1 MDGINSLRNHSIPV
15 WKTYLYQLQL
25 QAPCPKPVLCQKNVP
40 NRPPYYGLE
49 HHGMIS
55 RQESE
60 QLIGNEDG
68 NFLVRESINPPGSV
82 TLAIRFNNETKNYK
96 VYYDGAFYVGEKRF
110 DTIADLVHDGL
121 ISFYIEKHA
130 SNYIAMMAEENNYAE
145 SPYVA
150 SRTALLARQNRQS
163 LPPQKTSPPQSLHSS
178 FQRQHSHGQ
187 FQQNVHQQFQQQI
200 HQQFQQTFSNNF
212 MQQHQMLQQPVQST
226 NTINQLDKEN
236 RQFNSIDSDTRSQM
250 SNASKSNNI
259 IDRFNIMNSEKPHRF
274 KSQNFKGPHWCDFC
288 LNFMWGLVCQGV
300 KCQDCGFQAHKKC
313 SERTPADCEPQMR
326 YIKRIFGVDLTTLV
340 KATNSIRPIVAEK
353 CIEEIERRKG
363 AIESEG
369 LYRVSGFSDAID
381 ELRLAFDRGDN
392 VDFNDFKYN
401 DIHVICSLL
410 KLYLRQLPIPLIT
423 FEVYNKLIESLN
435 TATNAIQ
442 IIKACIQ
449 DLPPAHYL
457 TLKYLMEHLC
467 KVSKYSSKNQMNFE
481 NLAIVFGPTLMRSIN
496 PDPVLALK
504 NTHKEQKITEML
516 IANCAIIFDK

>member
-1 MDGINSLRNHSIPV
+1 
-15 WKTYLYQLQL
+15 
-25 QAPCPKPVLCQKNVP
+25 
-40 NRPPYYGLE
+40 
-49 HHGMIS
+49 MIS

-68 NFLVRESINPPGSV
+68 NFLVRESNNPPGSV
-82 TLAIRFNNETKNYK
+82 TLAIRFNSETKNYK
-96 VYYDGAFYVGEKRF
+96 VYFDGAFYVGEKRF

-145 SPYVA
+145 SPYVV

-163 LPPQKTSPPQSLHSS
+163 LPAQKTSPPQSQTNQSMQTS
-178 FQRQHSHGQ
+178 YQRQHNPS
-187 FQQNVHQQFQQQI
+187 QNIHQQFQQQI
-200 HQQFQQTFSNNF
+200 HQQLQHTLSGNF
-212 MQQHQMLQQPVQST
+212 HHQLLQQAT
-226 NTINQLDKEN
+226 NTMTQLDKEN
-236 RQFNSIDSDTRSQM
+236 RLFSDPESRNQVNSS
-250 SNASKSNNI
+250 SKSNNI

-288 LNFMWGLVCQGV
+288 LNFMWGLVSQGV

-340 KATNSIRPIVAEK
+340 KATNSIRPVVIEK

-381 ELRLAFDRGDN
+381 ELRLSFDRNDN
-392 VDFNDFKYN
+392 VDFNEFKYN

-410 KLYLRQLPIPLIT
+410 KLYLRQLPIPLVT
-423 FEVYNKLIESLN
+423 FEVYNKLIDSLSRFILFLKKFN
-435 TATNAIQ
+435 FKKTNI
-442 IIKACIQ
+442 
-449 DLPPAHYL
+449 L
-457 TLKYLMEHLC
+457 TF
-467 KVSKYSSKNQMNFE
+467 SNFF
-481 NLAIVFGPTLMRSIN
+481 IYY
-496 PDPVLALK
+496 VL
-504 NTHKEQKITEML
+504 
-516 IANCAIIFDK
+516 